1 MITVNAVRE
10 AVGFIYF
17 HEKVFKLKRTCIE
30 RGLRRAGSRFHADS
44 GLVQV

>member
-1 MITVNAVRE
+1 VKLAGDYASGWLHRL
-10 AVGFIYF
+10 